1 MQTRDNSLYDWLI
14 LYYSE
19 NVPTGLL
26 ARGMRAFETPLAM
39 ARASPAEFEAAG
51 IEPVKGRAIGF
62 TGATD
67 KSRRLVDDSLSWAQA
82 TDQCIIPLSSA
93 NYPAL
98 LREIHDPPPF
108 LFVKGNPRAL
118 LLPQMAIVGS
128 RRCSYDGREAAH
140 LLASGLSSHGL
151 SICSGLAMG
160 IDTVAHQA
168 ALHLGAG
175 TVAVLGTGADIVY
188 PSANRA
194 LAEQICEIGA
204 LVSELPLGSP
214 AKGGHFPKRNRIIS
228 GMSLG
233 VVVVEAALRSG
244 SLVTARLAMEQ
255 NREVF
260 AVPGSIR
267 NTLSRGCHQLIR
279 DGAMLVD
286 GVEQIMEA
294 IHSLLAFQLHR
305 LFPAPRLSAAGKEFK
320 QSELRARAFSSPQRQ
335 VMAAISHDPVNMD
348 VLAERTRMPLSE
360 LRALLLT
367 LELEG
372 AVVLDRGGY
381 VRR

>member
-1 MQTRDNSLYDWLI
+1 MQISKEGLSEWL
-14 LYYSE
+14 LRYYSE
-19 NVPTGLL
+19 NVSARLL
-26 ARGMRAFETPLAM
+26 ARAMGAFETPAAM
-39 ARASPAEFEAAG
+39 LEASPADLEAAG
-51 IEPVKGRAIGF
+51 IEPARARALAVGRPTAEC
-62 TGATD
+62 
-67 KSRRLVDDSLSWAQA
+67 RHLVEAALSWAQGS
-82 TDQCIIPLSSA
+82 DQCIIPLPSP

-108 LFVKGNPRAL
+108 LFVKGSPRAL
-118 LLPQMAIVGS
+118 LLPQIAVVGS
-128 RRCSYDGREAAH
+128 RRCSYDGREAANM
-140 LLASGLSSHGL
+140 LAAGLSSHGL

-168 ALHLGAG
+168 ALHLGAS
-175 TVAVLGTGADIVY
+175 TVAVLGTGADLVY

-214 AKGGHFPKRNRIIS
+214 AKGIHFPKRNRIIS

-279 DGAMLVD
+279 EGAMLVD
-286 GVEQIMEA
+286 GIELIVESIRNV
-294 IHSLLAFQLHR
+294 LAFQLD
-305 LFPAPRLSAAGKEFK
+305 LPPPAAKPGTQDTAFQEGKLHAVA
-320 QSELRARAFSSPQRQ
+320 QNSPQHQ
-335 VMAAISHDPVNMD
+335 LVAALSHDPVNID
-348 VLAERTRMPLSE
+348 VLAERTLIPLRE

-367 LELEG
+367 LELQG
-372 AVVLDRGGY
+372 VVVLDKGGY